1 MVLFLLYHKTIFLS
15 RGGKTAFRIICCFFM
30 ESAGAKLVFLRIRS
44 YAVPE
49 NKLLKGEKTMRFRFL
64 GTAAAEGFPA
74 LWCEC
79 PTCAQAEKNGG
90 KDIRRR
96 ASYLI
101 DDDTMVDFGPDVFW
115 QTREFGINLRKIRRI
130 LFTHPHEDHLN
141 PVELIWRR
149 SPRYSCVNHS
159 IKVFGSGIV
168 FGRIISVCGEL
179 EGIYRLEDLNVEPVE
194 LRNGESLADGNL
206 TILPLEANHA
216 PGKFAQIF
224 LLERGG
230 KSVLIANDTGW
241 LPEASWELLKGKK
254 LDMVALDS
262 TMGSR
267 VPDADRGHMGINTVV
282 KTVEHLKAIGA
293 AGPETKFFATH
304 FSHNGGYLHADF
316 ETFFAPHGIRV
327 AYDGL
332 DVEV

>member
-1 MVLFLLYHKTIFLS
+1 ML
-15 RGGKTAFRIICCFFM
+15 FFM

-79 PTCAQAEKNGG
+79 PTCAQAEKNGC

-149 SPRYSCVNHS
+149 SPRYSCVSHS

-241 LPEASWELLKGKK
+241 LPEASWKLLKGKK